1 MMQNRIKLRGFEFN
15 WHAEYGAD
23 GTLYVYGY
31 FKKSILDID
40 LRIKAAT
47 SYDILINNSWL
58 TEYIIT
64 KLNKIIET

>member
-31 FKKSILDID
+31 FKKSKKK
-40 LRIKAAT
+40 KALW
-47 SYDILINNSWL
+47 I
-58 TEYIIT
+58 
-64 KLNKIIET
+64 